1 MELAE
6 VLMAISFVVGG
17 LITFKRFNAGEL
29 EIDLVVIGGETIG
42 AESFGVL
49 FTFEGFETSSF
60 LSKD

>member
-6 VLMAISFVVGG
+6 VFMVMSFIVGG

-29 EIDLVVIGGETIG
+29 EIDLVIIGGETTG
-42 AESFGVL
+42 EESFGVL
-49 FTFEGFETSSF
+49 FTFEGFEVSLF